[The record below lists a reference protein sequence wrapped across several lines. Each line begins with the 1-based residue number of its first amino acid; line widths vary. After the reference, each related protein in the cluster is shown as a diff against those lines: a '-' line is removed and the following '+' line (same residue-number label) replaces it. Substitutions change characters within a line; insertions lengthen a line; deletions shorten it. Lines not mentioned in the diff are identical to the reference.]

1 MSKFGY
7 KLINLLLFIAFLLFF
22 VVFFTTIFQSD
33 KQHAMVLDVFPVFL
47 LIVGITVA
55 ILTLNTKSA
64 YQLFIGGFLAFAG
77 LMSLLLMKNIVSG
90 NLKQWWPIYAVAG
103 GVILF
108 GAGFYKYRKL
118 DFGYVI
124 PAIVLEIVGL
134 WLLLFSF
141 KVVTIPFKTF
151 IICFGPL
158 LLVMLCVLLFV
169 VFLVQK
175 KYGKITASDSD
186 IKQFEDDEL
195 IPE

>member
-7 KLINLLLFIAFLLFF
+7 RLINILLCIAFLLFF

-55 ILTLNTKSA
+55 ILTVYTKSA
-64 YQLFIGGFLAFAG
+64 YQLFIGGFLAFSG
-77 LMSLLLMKNIVSG
+77 LLSILIMGNIISG
-90 NLKQWWPIYAVAG
+90 NLKQWWPIYAVASG
-103 GVILF
+103 IILF
-108 GAGFYKYRKL
+108 FAGFYKYRKI

-124 PAIVLEIVGL
+124 PAVVFEILGL

-141 KVVTIPFKTF
+141 NIITIPFKTF
-151 IICFGPL
+151 ILCFGPL
-158 LLVMLCVLLFV
+158 LLVMLCILLFV
-169 VFLVQK
+169 FFLWQK
-175 KYGKITASDSD
+175 KYGKFSSSDAD